1 MSDLRP
7 IGIFDSGV
15 GGLNIAR
22 EIKKVLPQESIIYY
36 GDSKHLPYG
45 NKSPEVIR
53 QYSKNITQFLINQNC
68 KAIVIACNTASSNA
82 LEAIN
87 EIAKPHNIPVID
99 VISPVAEKAAYGFYQ
114 KMGVIA
120 TKATVDSGIYKKSIK
135 KYNRH
140 IKVQE
145 LATPLF
151 VPVIEEGLMN
161 TEISKAVI
169 SNYLSNKKLK
179 DIDSIILGCTHYPL
193 IEKEIL
199 AYYDGKVEVIN
210 SPLIVATKV
219 MNWLKD
225 TKNQSTNT
233 TPSYE
238 FYVSDITTSFQK
250 LSKKFFGKDIKLDLK
265 MLH

>member
-1 MSDLRP
+1 MSDSRP

-15 GGLNIAR
+15 GGLTIAR
-22 EIKKVLPQESIIYY
+22 EIKKVLPNESIIYY

-53 QYSKNITQFLINQNC
+53 QYSKNITQFLIEQNC

-82 LEAIN
+82 LEAIKEVAN
-87 EIAKPHNIPVID
+87 PSMIPVID
-99 VISPVAEKAAYGFYQ
+99 VISPVAEKAAYGFHQ

-135 KYNRH
+135 KHNRH

-145 LATPLF
+145 MATPLF
-151 VPVIEEGLMN
+151 VPVIEEGLTN
-161 TEISKAVI
+161 TDISKAVI

-193 IEKEIL
+193 IEKEITD
-199 AYYDGKVEVIN
+199 YYEGKVEVIN
-210 SPLIVATKV
+210 SPLTVAHA
-219 MNWLKD
+219 LKNVLL
-225 TKNQSTNT
+225 KNEIQAENKADYT
-233 TPSYE
+233 
-238 FYVSDITTSFQK
+238 FYVSDITPSFKK
-250 LSKKFFGKDIKLDLK
+250 LSKKFFGKEIELLLK
-265 MLH
+265 PLH